1 MKYFIIL
8 FVLLFC
14 SCNNYIDV
22 ADIRV
27 LAEEKTML
35 EIRGLVSGVVQDKG
49 QLGGFYIQD
58 ARYFYKKSVFVNSL
72 EQVSVGDEV
81 LLNAIIIEKNNETQL
96 DNVELLKI
104 LSHNR
109 FINVEQISLPISDE
123 QWEELE
129 GCLVEI
135 NDNLQISDSYQFN
148 KYGQLLLS
156 NGELIQETELFDA
169 QDDSLEII
177 ELTFQQELNSIY
189 IDDLSDLKFPKI
201 DSLYIDPFKVVVGA
215 KCSKIKG
222 FVSQYN
228 KTYKVRLVNDLA
240 VEQSVPP
247 NLIDL
252 DTDLKIMNFN
262 LYNLFNG
269 NGKKEGFPTSRG
281 AKSYDAYQ
289 LQLKKLA
296 SAIYAVDPDILAM
309 MELENDGE
317 DEFSSIQQ
325 FCDYLNKHGDRQYEI
340 AHTHGV
346 IGDYPIKTGI
356 IYDPSVVETKYKAQ
370 YHNHPNFSRPSL
382 SQRFMYNDSLE
393 FVLCANHFKSKGSR
407 NAKGLDLDQKDGQAS
422 YNYKRT
428 LQAKTLLDI
437 IDSLYFD
444 ENIIVLGDFNAYSQE
459 DPIQALQSTNL
470 NRLETVNHSYV
481 YKGKNG
487 SLDHIFVSDNFK
499 DHIDQVQTWNINS
512 IYPSWINYSYNLA
525 DSSYFRSSDH
535 NPMILGVNGYVK

>member
-1 MKYFIIL
+1 MKYLTIL

-22 ADIRV
+22 ADIGV
-27 LAEEKTML
+27 LAEEKSIL

-58 ARYFYKKSVFVNSL
+58 ARYFYKKSVFVNSS

-156 NGELIQETELFDA
+156 KGELIQETELFDA
-169 QDDSLEII
+169 QDDSLEISHFT
-177 ELTFQQELNSIY
+177 LQQELNSIY
-189 IDDLSDLKFPKI
+189 VDDLSDFKFPKI
-201 DSLYIDPFKVVVGA
+201 DSLYTDPFKVVVGA

-228 KTYKVRLVNDLA
+228 KTYRVRLVNELI
-240 VEQSVPP
+240 VEQFVPP
-247 NLIDL
+247 ILIDL

-340 AHTHGV
+340 AHTHGM

-356 IYDPSVVETKYKAQ
+356 IYDPGVVETKYKAQ

-437 IDSLYFD
+437 LDSLYFD

-487 SLDHIFVSDNFK
+487 SLDHVFVSDNFK

-535 NPMILGVNGYVK
+535 NPMIISVNKNGK

>member
-1 MKYFIIL
+1 MKYLTIL

-27 LAEEKTML
+27 LANEKTIL
-35 EIRGLVSGVVQDKG
+35 EIRGLVSGVVQDKD

-58 ARYFYKKSVFVNSL
+58 ARYFYKKSVFVNSS

-96 DNVELLKI
+96 DNVELIKI
-104 LSHNR
+104 LSHNH
-109 FINVEQISLPISDE
+109 FINVDKISLPISDE

-135 NDNLQISDSYQFN
+135 DDNLQISDSYQFN

-156 NGELIQETELFDA
+156 KGELIQETELFDA
-169 QDDSLEII
+169 QDDSLEITH
-177 ELTFQQELNSIY
+177 LTLQQELNSIY
-189 IDDLSDLKFPKI
+189 VDDLSDLKFPQI

-228 KTYKVRLVNDLA
+228 KTYKVRLVNDLI
-240 VEQSVPP
+240 VEQSDPP

-252 DTDLKIMNFN
+252 DSDLKIMNFN

-269 NGKKEGFPTSRG
+269 NGKKEDFPTARG

-296 SAIYAVDPDILAM
+296 SAIYAVDPDILAL
-309 MELENDGE
+309 MEIENDGE
-317 DEFSSIQQ
+317 DEFSSIHQ
-325 FCDYLNKHGDRQYEI
+325 FCDYLNKHGHRQYEI
-340 AHTHGV
+340 AQTNGL
-346 IGDYPIKTGI
+346 ISDYPIKTGI
-356 IYDPSVVETKYKAQ
+356 IYDASVVETKYKAQ

-382 SQRFMYNDSLE
+382 SQRFIYNDSLE

-407 NAKGLDLDQKDGQAS
+407 NAKGLDVDQKDGQAS

-444 ENIIVLGDFNAYSQE
+444 ENIIVLGDFNAYSKE
-459 DPIQALQSTNL
+459 DPIQVLQTTNL
-470 NRLETVNHSYV
+470 HRLETVNHSYV

-487 SLDHIFVSDNFK
+487 SLDHVFVSDNFI
-499 DHIDQVQTWNINS
+499 DHINQVQTWNINS
-512 IYPSWINYSYNLA
+512 IYPSWINYSHNLA

-535 NPMILGVNGYVK
+535 NPMVIGVNGCVK

>member
-1 MKYFIIL
+1 MKYLTIL

-27 LAEEKTML
+27 LANEKTIL
-35 EIRGLVSGVVQDKG
+35 EIRGLVSGVVQDKD

-58 ARYFYKKSVFVNSL
+58 ARYFYKKSVFVNSS

-96 DNVELLKI
+96 DNVELIKI
-104 LSHNR
+104 LSHNH
-109 FINVEQISLPISDE
+109 FINVEKISLPISDE

-135 NDNLQISDSYQFN
+135 DDNLQISDSYQFN

-156 NGELIQETELFDA
+156 KGELIQETELFDA
-169 QDDSLEII
+169 QDDSLEITH
-177 ELTFQQELNSIY
+177 LTLQQELNSIY
-189 IDDLSDLKFPKI
+189 VDDLSDLKFPQI

-228 KTYKVRLVNDLA
+228 KTYKVRLVNDLI
-240 VEQSVPP
+240 VEQSDPP

-252 DTDLKIMNFN
+252 DSDLKIMNFN

-269 NGKKEGFPTSRG
+269 NGKKEDFPTARG

-296 SAIYAVDPDILAM
+296 SAIYAVDPDILAL

-325 FCDYLNKHGDRQYEI
+325 FCDYLNKHGHRQYEI
-340 AHTHGV
+340 AQTNGL

-356 IYDPSVVETKYKAQ
+356 IYDASVVETKYKAQ

-382 SQRFMYNDSLE
+382 SQRFIYNDSLE

-407 NAKGLDLDQKDGQAS
+407 NAKGLDVDQKDGQAS

-444 ENIIVLGDFNAYSQE
+444 ENIIVLGDFNAYSKE

-470 NRLETVNHSYV
+470 HRLETVNHSYV

-487 SLDHIFVSDNFK
+487 SLDHVFVSDNFI
-499 DHIDQVQTWNINS
+499 DHINQVQTWNINS
-512 IYPSWINYSYNLA
+512 IYPSWINYSHNLA

-535 NPMILGVNGYVK
+535 NPMVIGVNGCVK

>member
-1 MKYFIIL
+1 MKYFTIL

-22 ADIRV
+22 ADIGV
-27 LAEEKTML
+27 LANEKTIF

-58 ARYFYKKSVFVNSL
+58 ARYFYKKSVFVNST

-96 DNVELLKI
+96 DNVELIKI
-104 LSHNR
+104 LSHNHI
-109 FINVEQISLPISDE
+109 INVEKISLPISDE
-123 QWEELE
+123 QWEQLE

-135 NDNLQISDSYQFN
+135 EDNLIISDSYQFN

-156 NGELIQETELFDA
+156 KGELIQETELFDA
-169 QDDSLEII
+169 QDDSLEIAH
-177 ELTFQQELNSIY
+177 LTSEQEQNSIY
-189 IDDLSDLKFPKI
+189 VDDLSDLKFPQI
-201 DSLYIDPFKVVVGA
+201 DSLYVDPFKVVVGA

-228 KTYKVRLVNDLA
+228 KTYKIRLVNDLI
-240 VEQSVPP
+240 VEQSDPP

-252 DTDLKIMNFN
+252 DSDLKIMNFN

-269 NGKKEGFPTSRG
+269 NGKKEGFPSTRG
-281 AKSYDAYQ
+281 AKSYDEYQ

-296 SAIYAVDPDILAM
+296 SAIYAVDPDILAF
-309 MELENDGE
+309 MEIENDGE

-325 FCDYLNKHGDRQYEI
+325 FCDYLNKYSQRQYEI
-340 AHTHGV
+340 AETNGLT
-346 IGDYPIKTGI
+346 GDYPIKTGI
-356 IYDPSVVETKYKAQ
+356 IYDASVVKTKHKAQ
-370 YHNHPNFSRPSL
+370 YHNHSNFSRPSL
-382 SQRFMYNDSLE
+382 SQRFIYNDSLE
-393 FVLCANHFKSKGSR
+393 FILCANHFKSKGSR
-407 NAKGLDLDQKDGQAS
+407 HAKGLDVDQKDGQAS

-428 LQAKTLLDI
+428 LQAKTLLNI

-444 ENIIVLGDFNAYSQE
+444 ENIIVLGDFNAYSKE
-459 DPIQALQSTNL
+459 DPIQVLQSTNL
-470 NRLETVNHSYV
+470 HRLETVNHSYV

-487 SLDHIFVSDNFK
+487 SLDHVFVSDNFIN
-499 DHIDQVQTWNINS
+499 HINLVQTWNINS

-525 DSSYFRSSDH
+525 DSSYIRSSDH
-535 NPMILGVNGYVK
+535 NPMVIGVNGYVK

>member
-1 MKYFIIL
+1 MKYLIIL

-228 KTYKVRLVNDLA
+228 KTYKVRLVNDLT

>member
-1 MKYFIIL
+1 MKYLTIL

-22 ADIRV
+22 ADIGV
-27 LAEEKTML
+27 LAEEKSIL

-58 ARYFYKKSVFVNSL
+58 ARYLYKKSVFVNSS

-96 DNVELLKI
+96 DNVELIKI

-135 NDNLQISDSYQFN
+135 NNNLQISDSYQFN

-156 NGELIQETELFDA
+156 KGELIQETELFDA

-228 KTYKVRLVNDLA
+228 KTYKVRLVNDLT

-382 SQRFMYNDSLE
+382 SQRFIYNDSLE
-393 FVLCANHFKSKGSR
+393 FVICANHFKSKGSR

-470 NRLETVNHSYV
+470 HRLETVKHSYV

-487 SLDHIFVSDNFK
+487 SLDHVFVSDNFI

-512 IYPSWINYSYNLA
+512 IYPSWINYSYNIS

-535 NPMILGVNGYVK
+535 NPMVIGVNGYVK

>member
-1 MKYFIIL
+1 MKYLTIL

-27 LAEEKTML
+27 LAEENTML
-35 EIRGLVSGVVQDKG
+35 EIRGLVSGVVQDKD

-58 ARYFYKKSVFVNSL
+58 ARYFYKKSVFVNSS

-81 LLNAIIIEKNNETQL
+81 LLNAIIIKKNNETQL
-96 DNVELLKI
+96 DNVELIKI

-109 FINVEQISLPISDE
+109 FINVEKISLPISDE
-123 QWEELE
+123 QWGELE

-156 NGELIQETELFDA
+156 KGELIQETELFDA
-169 QDDSLEII
+169 QDDSLEIAH
-177 ELTFQQELNSIY
+177 LTLQQELNSIY
-189 IDDLSDLKFPKI
+189 VDDLSDFKFPQI

-222 FVSQYN
+222 FVSQFN
-228 KTYKVRLVNDLA
+228 KTYKVRLVNDLI
-240 VEQSVPP
+240 VEQFVPP
-247 NLIDL
+247 SIIDL

-262 LYNLFNG
+262 LCNLFNG
-269 NGKKEGFPTSRG
+269 NGKKEGFPTTRG

-289 LQLKKLA
+289 LQMKKLA

-356 IYDPSVVETKYKAQ
+356 IYDSSVVETKYKAQ
-370 YHNHPNFSRPSL
+370 YHNHPIFSRPPL
-382 SQRFMYNDSLE
+382 SQRFIYNDSLE

-422 YNYKRT
+422 YNFKRT

-459 DPIQALQSTNL
+459 DPIQVLQSTNL
-470 NRLETVNHSYV
+470 NRLETVNHSYI

-512 IYPSWINYSYNLA
+512 IYPNWINYSHNLA

-535 NPMILGVNGYVK
+535 NPMVLGVNGYVK

>member
-1 MKYFIIL
+1 MKYLTIL
-8 FVLLFC
+8 FILLFC

-27 LAEEKTML
+27 LAKEKTML
-35 EIRGLVSGVVQDKG
+35 EIRGLVSGVVQGND

-58 ARYFYKKSVFVNSL
+58 ARYFYQKSVFVNSS

-96 DNVELLKI
+96 DNVELIKI

-109 FINVEQISLPISDE
+109 FINVEKISLPISYE

-135 NDNLQISDSYQFN
+135 KDNLQISDSYQFN

-156 NGELIQETELFDA
+156 KGELIQETELFDA
-169 QDDSLEII
+169 QRDSLEIAH
-177 ELTFQQELNSIY
+177 LTLQQELNSIY
-189 IDDLSDLKFPKI
+189 VDDLSDLKFPQI
-201 DSLYIDPFKVVVGA
+201 DSLYIDPFKVVMGA

-228 KTYKVRLVNDLA
+228 KTYKVRLVNDLI
-240 VEQSVPP
+240 VEQSDPP
-247 NLIDL
+247 NLIGL

-269 NGKKEGFPTSRG
+269 NGKEEEFPTARG

-296 SAIYAVDPDILAM
+296 SAIYTVDPDILAM

-317 DEFSSIQQ
+317 DELSSIQQ

-382 SQRFMYNDSLE
+382 SQRFIYNDSLE
-393 FVLCANHFKSKGSR
+393 FVICANHFKSKGSR

-422 YNYKRT
+422 YNFKRT

-487 SLDHIFVSDNFK
+487 SLDHVFVSDDFK

-512 IYPSWINYSYNLA
+512 IYPSWINYSHNLA

-535 NPMILGVNGYVK
+535 NPMVIGVNGCVK

>member
-1 MKYFIIL
+1 MKYLTIL

-22 ADIRV
+22 ADIGV
-27 LAEEKTML
+27 LANEKTIL
-35 EIRGLVSGVVQDKG
+35 EIRGLVSGVVQDKD

-58 ARYFYKKSVFVNSL
+58 ARYFHKKSVFVNSL

-96 DNVELLKI
+96 DNVELIKI
-104 LSHNR
+104 LSHNH
-109 FINVEQISLPISDE
+109 FINVEKISLPISDE

-135 NDNLQISDSYQFN
+135 DDNLQISDSYQFN

-156 NGELIQETELFDA
+156 KGELIQETELFDA
-169 QDDSLEII
+169 QDDSLEIAH
-177 ELTFQQELNSIY
+177 LTLQQELNSIY
-189 IDDLSDLKFPKI
+189 VDDLSDLKFPQI

-228 KTYKVRLVNDLA
+228 KIYKVRLVNDLI
-240 VEQSVPP
+240 VEQSDPP

-252 DTDLKIMNFN
+252 DSDLKIMNFN

-269 NGKKEGFPTSRG
+269 NGKKEGFPTARG

-296 SAIYAVDPDILAM
+296 SAIYAVDPDILAL
-309 MELENDGE
+309 MEIENDGE

-340 AHTHGV
+340 AQTNGL
-346 IGDYPIKTGI
+346 ISDYPIKTGI
-356 IYDPSVVETKYKAQ
+356 IYDASVVETKYKAQ

-382 SQRFMYNDSLE
+382 SQRFIYKDSLE
-393 FVLCANHFKSKGSR
+393 FVLCANHFKSKGSSQR
-407 NAKGLDLDQKDGQAS
+407 FNAKG
-422 YNYKRT
+422 
-428 LQAKTLLDI
+428 
-437 IDSLYFD
+437 F
-444 ENIIVLGDFNAYSQE
+444 
-459 DPIQALQSTNL
+459 
-470 NRLETVNHSYV
+470 
-481 YKGKNG
+481 
-487 SLDHIFVSDNFK
+487 
-499 DHIDQVQTWNINS
+499 
-512 IYPSWINYSYNLA
+512 
-525 DSSYFRSSDH
+525 
-535 NPMILGVNGYVK
+535 

>member
-1 MKYFIIL
+1 MKYLTIL

-22 ADIRV
+22 ADIGV
-27 LAEEKTML
+27 LANEKTII

-58 ARYFYKKSVFVNSL
+58 ARYFHKKSVFVNSL

-96 DNVELLKI
+96 DNVELIKI
-104 LSHNR
+104 LSHNH
-109 FINVEQISLPISDE
+109 FINAEKISLPISDE

-135 NDNLQISDSYQFN
+135 DDNLQISDSYQFN

-156 NGELIQETELFDA
+156 KGELIQETELFDA
-169 QDDSLEII
+169 QDDSLEIAH
-177 ELTFQQELNSIY
+177 LTLQQELNSIY
-189 IDDLSDLKFPKI
+189 VDDLSDLKFPQI

-215 KCSKIKG
+215 KCYKIKG

-228 KTYKVRLVNDLA
+228 KIYKVRLVNDLI
-240 VEQSVPP
+240 VEQSDPP

-252 DTDLKIMNFN
+252 DSDLKIMNFN

-281 AKSYDAYQ
+281 AKSYDLYQ

-296 SAIYAVDPDILAM
+296 SAIYAVDPDILAL
-309 MELENDGE
+309 MEIENDGE

-325 FCDYLNKHGDRQYEI
+325 LCDYLNEQGDRKYEI
-340 AHTHGV
+340 AYTQGIV
-346 IGDYPIKTGI
+346 GDYPIKTGI
-356 IYDPSVVETKYKAQ
+356 IYDASVVETKYKAQ
-370 YHNHPNFSRPSL
+370 YHNHPDFSRPSL
-382 SQRFMYNDSLE
+382 FQRFIYNDSLE
-393 FVLCANHFKSKGSR
+393 FVLCTNHFKSKGSR

-428 LQAKTLLDI
+428 LQAKALLDI

-444 ENIIVLGDFNAYSQE
+444 ENIIVLGDFNAYSKE

-470 NRLETVNHSYV
+470 HRLETVKHSYL

-487 SLDHIFVSDNFK
+487 SLDHVFVSDNFK
-499 DHIDQVQTWNINS
+499 DHIDQVYTWNINS
-512 IYPSWINYSYNLA
+512 IYPNWINYSHTLA
-525 DSSYFRSSDH
+525 DSSYLRSSDH
-535 NPMILGVNGYVK
+535 NPMVIGVNRYEK

>member
-1 MKYFIIL
+1 MKYLIIL
-8 FVLLFC
+8 FVILFC
-14 SCNNYIDV
+14 SCNNYTDV
-22 ADIRV
+22 ADIRL
-27 LAEEKTML
+27 LAKEKTIL
-35 EIRGLVSGVVQDKG
+35 EIRGLVSGVVQG
-49 QLGGFYIQD
+49 NNQLGGFYIQD
-58 ARYFYKKSVFVNSL
+58 ARYFHKKSVFVNSL
-72 EQVSVGDEV
+72 ERVSVGDEV
-81 LLNAIIIEKNNETQL
+81 LLNASIIEKNNETQL
-96 DNVELLKI
+96 DNVELIKI

-109 FINVEQISLPISDE
+109 FINVEKISLPISDE

-135 NDNLQISDSYQFN
+135 DDKLQISDSYQFN

-156 NGELIQETELFDA
+156 KSELIQETELFDA
-169 QDDSLEII
+169 QDDSLEITS
-177 ELTFQQELNSIY
+177 LRLQQDHNSIY
-189 IDDLSDLKFPKI
+189 IDDMSDLKFPQI

-215 KCSKIKG
+215 KCSNIKG
-222 FVSQYN
+222 FVSQFN
-228 KTYKVRLVNDLA
+228 NTYKLRLVNDLV
-240 VEQSVPP
+240 VEQSIPT

-252 DTDLKIMNFN
+252 DSDLKIMNFN

-269 NGKKEGFPTSRG
+269 NGKKEGFPTARG
-281 AKSYDAYQ
+281 AKSYGAYQ
-289 LQLKKLA
+289 LQLKKLS

-325 FCDYLNKHGDRQYEI
+325 FCDYLNKYGQRQYEI

-382 SQRFMYNDSLE
+382 AQRFIYKDSLE

-422 YNYKRT
+422 YNFKRT

-470 NRLETVNHSYV
+470 NRLETVNHSYI

-487 SLDHIFVSDNFK
+487 SLDHVFVSDNFK
-499 DHIDQVQTWNINS
+499 DHIDQVYTWNINS

-535 NPMILGVNGYVK
+535 NPMVLGVNGYVK

>member
-1 MKYFIIL
+1 MKYLTTL

-58 ARYFYKKSVFVNSL
+58 ARYFYKKSVFVNSS

-129 GCLVEI
+129 GCLVGI

-156 NGELIQETELFDA
+156 KGELIQETELFDA
-169 QDDSLEII
+169 QDDSLEIAH
-177 ELTFQQELNSIY
+177 LTLQQELNSIY
-189 IDDLSDLKFPKI
+189 VDDLSDFKFPKI

-228 KTYKVRLVNDLA
+228 KTYKVRLVNDLI
-240 VEQSVPP
+240 VEQSDPP

-252 DTDLKIMNFN
+252 DSDLKIMNFN

-269 NGKKEGFPTSRG
+269 NGKKEGFPTARG
-281 AKSYDAYQ
+281 AKSYDTYQ

-340 AHTHGV
+340 AHTRGV

-382 SQRFMYNDSLE
+382 SQRFIYNDSLE
-393 FVLCANHFKSKGSR
+393 FVICANHFKSKGSR

-422 YNYKRT
+422 YNFKRT

-444 ENIIVLGDFNAYSQE
+444 ENIIVLGDFNAYSKE

-470 NRLETVNHSYV
+470 HRLETVNHSYV

-487 SLDHIFVSDNFK
+487 SLDHVFVSDNFI
-499 DHIDQVQTWNINS
+499 DHINQVQTWNINS
-512 IYPSWINYSYNLA
+512 IYPSWINYSHNLA

-535 NPMILGVNGYVK
+535 NPMVIGVNGCVN

>member
-1 MKYFIIL
+1 MKYLTIL

-14 SCNNYIDV
+14 SCNNYMDV
-22 ADIRV
+22 ADIGV

-35 EIRGLVSGVVQDKG
+35 EIRGLVSGVVQGND

-58 ARYFYKKSVFVNSL
+58 ARYFYKKSVFVNSS

-96 DNVELLKI
+96 DNVELIKI

-129 GCLVEI
+129 GCFVEI
-135 NDNLQISDSYQFN
+135 VDKLQISDSYQFN

-156 NGELIQETELFDA
+156 KGELIQETELFDA
-169 QDDSLEII
+169 QDDSLEIAH
-177 ELTFQQELNSIY
+177 LTLQQELNSIY
-189 IDDLSDLKFPKI
+189 VDDLSDLKFPKI
-201 DSLYIDPFKVVVGA
+201 DCLYIEPFKVVVGA

-222 FVSQYN
+222 FVSQFN
-228 KTYKVRLVNDLA
+228 KTYKVRLVNDLI
-240 VEQSVPP
+240 VEQSYPP

-252 DTDLKIMNFN
+252 DTDFKIMNFN

-269 NGKKEGFPTSRG
+269 NGKKEGFPTARG

-296 SAIYAVDPDILAM
+296 SAIYAVDPDILAL
-309 MELENDGE
+309 MEIENDGE

-325 FCDYLNKHGDRQYEI
+325 FCDYLNKHGDREYEI

-382 SQRFMYNDSLE
+382 SQRFIYNDSLE
-393 FVLCANHFKSKGSR
+393 FVICANHFKSKGSR

-459 DPIQALQSTNL
+459 DPIQSLQSTNL
-470 NRLETVNHSYV
+470 NRLVTVNHSYV
-481 YKGKNG
+481 YKGKKG
-487 SLDHIFVSDNFK
+487 SLDHVFVSDNFK

-512 IYPSWINYSYNLA
+512 IYPSWINYSHNLA
-525 DSSYFRSSDH
+525 DSSYLRSSDH
-535 NPMILGVNGYVK
+535 NPMVIGVNRYEK

>member
-1 MKYFIIL
+1 MKYLTIL

-27 LAEEKTML
+27 LANEKTIL
-35 EIRGLVSGVVQDKG
+35 EIRGLVSGVVQDKD

-58 ARYFYKKSVFVNSL
+58 ARYFYKKSVFVNSS

-96 DNVELLKI
+96 DNVELIKI
-104 LSHNR
+104 LSHNH
-109 FINVEQISLPISDE
+109 FINVDKISLPISDE

-135 NDNLQISDSYQFN
+135 DDNLQISDSYQFN

-156 NGELIQETELFDA
+156 KGELIQETELFDA
-169 QDDSLEII
+169 QDDSLEITH
-177 ELTFQQELNSIY
+177 LTLQQELNSIY
-189 IDDLSDLKFPKI
+189 VDDLSDLKFPQI

-228 KTYKVRLVNDLA
+228 KTYKVRLVNDLI
-240 VEQSVPP
+240 VEQSDPP

-252 DTDLKIMNFN
+252 DSDLKIMNFN
-262 LYNLFNG
+262 LHNLFNG
-269 NGKKEGFPTSRG
+269 NGKKGDFPTARG

-296 SAIYAVDPDILAM
+296 SAIYAVDPDILAL
-309 MELENDGE
+309 MEIENDGE

-325 FCDYLNKHGDRQYEI
+325 FCDYLNKHGHRQYEI
-340 AHTHGV
+340 AQTNGL
-346 IGDYPIKTGI
+346 ISDYPIKTGI
-356 IYDPSVVETKYKAQ
+356 IYDASVVETKYKAQ

-382 SQRFMYNDSLE
+382 SQRFIYNDSLE

-407 NAKGLDLDQKDGQAS
+407 NAKGLDVDQKDGQAS

-444 ENIIVLGDFNAYSQE
+444 ENIIVLGDFNAYSKE

-470 NRLETVNHSYV
+470 HRLETVNHSYV

-487 SLDHIFVSDNFK
+487 SLDHVFVSDNFI
-499 DHIDQVQTWNINS
+499 DHINQVQTWNINS
-512 IYPSWINYSYNLA
+512 IYPSWINYSHNLA

-535 NPMILGVNGYVK
+535 NPMVIGVNGCVK

>member
-1 MKYFIIL
+1 MKYLTIL

-27 LAEEKTML
+27 LAEEKSIL
-35 EIRGLVSGVVQDKG
+35 EIRGLVSGVVQGND

-58 ARYFYKKSVFVNSL
+58 ARYLYKKSVFVNSS

-81 LLNAIIIEKNNETQL
+81 LLNGIIIEKNNETQL
-96 DNVELLKI
+96 DNVELIKI

-109 FINVEQISLPISDE
+109 FINVEKISLPISDE

-156 NGELIQETELFDA
+156 KGELIQETELFDA
-169 QDDSLEII
+169 QDDSLEIAHFT
-177 ELTFQQELNSIY
+177 LQQELNSIY
-189 IDDLSDLKFPKI
+189 IDDLSDLKFPPI
-201 DSLYIDPFKVVVGA
+201 DSLYIDPFKVLVGA
-215 KCSKIKG
+215 ECSKIKG

-228 KTYKVRLVNDLA
+228 KTYKVRLVNDLI
-240 VEQSVPP
+240 VEQSTPP

-269 NGKKEGFPTSRG
+269 NGKKEGFPTARG

-340 AHTHGV
+340 AHTHGL

-382 SQRFMYNDSLE
+382 SQRFIYNDSLE
-393 FVLCANHFKSKGSR
+393 FVICANHFKSKGSR

-535 NPMILGVNGYVK
+535 NPMVLGVNGYVK

>member
-1 MKYFIIL
+1 MKYLIIL

-72 EQVSVGDEV
+72 AKVSVGDEV

-228 KTYKVRLVNDLA
+228 KTYKVRLVNDLT

-281 AKSYDAYQ
+281 AKSYDTYQ

-459 DPIQALQSTNL
+459 DPIKALQSTNL

-535 NPMILGVNGYVK
+535 NPMILGFNGYMK

>member
-1 MKYFIIL
+1 MKYLTIL

-22 ADIRV
+22 ADIPV
-27 LAEEKTML
+27 LANEKTIL

-58 ARYFYKKSVFVNSL
+58 ARYFYKKSVFVNSS

-81 LLNAIIIEKNNETQL
+81 LLNAIIIEKNNESQL
-96 DNVELLKI
+96 DNVELIKI

-109 FINVEQISLPISDE
+109 FIKVEKISLPISDE

-135 NDNLQISDSYQFN
+135 DDNLQISDSYQFN

-156 NGELIQETELFDA
+156 KGDLIQETELFDA
-169 QDDSLEII
+169 QDDSLEIAH
-177 ELTFQQELNSIY
+177 LTLQQELNSIY
-189 IDDLSDLKFPKI
+189 VDDLSDLKFPQI

-228 KTYKVRLVNDLA
+228 KTYKVRLVNDLI
-240 VEQSVPP
+240 VEQSDPP
-247 NLIDL
+247 SLIDL
-252 DTDLKIMNFN
+252 DSDLKIMNFN

-269 NGKKEGFPTSRG
+269 NGKKEDFPTARG

-296 SAIYAVDPDILAM
+296 SAIYAVDPDILAL
-309 MELENDGE
+309 MEIENDGE

-325 FCDYLNKHGDRQYEI
+325 FCDYLNKHGYRQYEI
-340 AHTHGV
+340 AQTNGL
-346 IGDYPIKTGI
+346 ISDYPIKTGI
-356 IYDPSVVETKYKAQ
+356 IYDSGVVETKYKAQ

-382 SQRFMYNDSLE
+382 SQRFIYNDSLE

-407 NAKGLDLDQKDGQAS
+407 NAKGLDVDQKDGQAS

-444 ENIIVLGDFNAYSQE
+444 ENIIVLGDFNAYSKE

-470 NRLETVNHSYV
+470 HRLETVNHSYV

-487 SLDHIFVSDNFK
+487 SLDHVFVSDNFI
-499 DHIDQVQTWNINS
+499 DHINQVQTWNINS
-512 IYPSWINYSYNLA
+512 LYPSWINYSHNIA

-535 NPMILGVNGYVK
+535 NPMVIGVNGCVK

>member
-459 DPIQALQSTNL
+459 DPIKALQSTNL

>member
-1 MKYFIIL
+1 MKYLIIL

-104 LSHNR
+104 LSYNR

-228 KTYKVRLVNDLA
+228 KTYKVRLVNDLT

-393 FVLCANHFKSKGSR
+393 FVLFANHFKSKGSR

>member
-1 MKYFIIL
+1 MKYLTTL

-58 ARYFYKKSVFVNSL
+58 ARYFYKKSVFVNSS

-129 GCLVEI
+129 GCLVGI

-156 NGELIQETELFDA
+156 KGELIQETELFDA
-169 QDDSLEII
+169 QDDSLEIAHLI
-177 ELTFQQELNSIY
+177 LQQELNSIY
-189 IDDLSDLKFPKI
+189 VDDLSDFKFPKI

-228 KTYKVRLVNDLA
+228 KTYKVRLVNELI

-269 NGKKEGFPTSRG
+269 NGKKGGFPTARG
-281 AKSYDAYQ
+281 AKSYDTYQ

-382 SQRFMYNDSLE
+382 SQRFIYNDSLE
-393 FVLCANHFKSKGSR
+393 FVICANHFKSKGSR

-422 YNYKRT
+422 YNFKRT

-487 SLDHIFVSDNFK
+487 SLDHVFVSDDFK

-512 IYPSWINYSYNLA
+512 IYPSWINYSHNLA

-535 NPMILGVNGYVK
+535 NPMVIGVNGCVK

>member
-1 MKYFIIL
+1 MKYLTIL

-27 LAEEKTML
+27 LANEKTIL
-35 EIRGLVSGVVQDKG
+35 EIRGLVSGVVQDKD

-58 ARYFYKKSVFVNSL
+58 ARYFHKKSVFVNSS

-96 DNVELLKI
+96 DNVELIKI
-104 LSHNR
+104 LSHNH
-109 FINVEQISLPISDE
+109 FINVDKISLPISDE

-135 NDNLQISDSYQFN
+135 DDNLQISDSYQFN

-156 NGELIQETELFDA
+156 KGELIQETELFDA
-169 QDDSLEII
+169 QDDSLEIA
-177 ELTFQQELNSIY
+177 ELTLQQELNSIY
-189 IDDLSDLKFPKI
+189 VDDLSDLKFPQI

-228 KTYKVRLVNDLA
+228 KTYKVRLVNDLI
-240 VEQSVPP
+240 VEQSDPP

-252 DTDLKIMNFN
+252 DSDLKIMNFN

-269 NGKKEGFPTSRG
+269 NGKKEDFPTARG

-296 SAIYAVDPDILAM
+296 SAIYAVDPDILAL
-309 MELENDGE
+309 MEIENDGE

-325 FCDYLNKHGDRQYEI
+325 FCDYLNKHGHRQYEI
-340 AHTHGV
+340 AQTNGL
-346 IGDYPIKTGI
+346 ISDYPIKTGI
-356 IYDPSVVETKYKAQ
+356 IYDASVVETKYKAQ

-382 SQRFMYNDSLE
+382 SQRFIYNDSLE

-444 ENIIVLGDFNAYSQE
+444 ENIIVLGDFNAYSKE

-470 NRLETVNHSYV
+470 HRFETVNHSYV

-487 SLDHIFVSDNFK
+487 SLDHVFVSDNFI
-499 DHIDQVQTWNINS
+499 DHINQVQTWNINS
-512 IYPSWINYSYNLA
+512 IYPSWINYSHNLA

-535 NPMILGVNGYVK
+535 NPMVIGVNGCVK

>member
-1 MKYFIIL
+1 MKYLTIL

-27 LAEEKTML
+27 LAEEKTMF
-35 EIRGLVSGVVQDKG
+35 EIRGLVSGVFQNKD

-96 DNVELLKI
+96 DNVELIKI

-109 FINVEQISLPISDE
+109 FINVEKISLPISDE
-123 QWEELE
+123 QLEELE

-135 NDNLQISDSYQFN
+135 KDNLQISDSYQFN

-156 NGELIQETELFDA
+156 KGELIQETELFDA
-169 QDDSLEII
+169 QDDSLEIAH
-177 ELTFQQELNSIY
+177 LTLQQELNSIY
-189 IDDLSDLKFPKI
+189 VDDLSDLKFPQI

-215 KCSKIKG
+215 KCSNIKG
-222 FVSQYN
+222 FVSQFN
-228 KTYKVRLVNDLA
+228 NTYKLRLVNDLV
-240 VEQSVPP
+240 VEQSIPT

-252 DTDLKIMNFN
+252 DSDLKIMNFN

-269 NGKKEGFPTSRG
+269 NGKKEGFPTARG
-281 AKSYDAYQ
+281 AKSYGAYQ

-325 FCDYLNKHGDRQYEI
+325 FCDYLNKYGDSQYEI
-340 AHTHGV
+340 AHTHGL

-356 IYDPSVVETKYKAQ
+356 IYDSSVVETKYKAK
-370 YHNHPNFSRPSL
+370 YHNHPHFSRPSL
-382 SQRFMYNDSLE
+382 SQRFIYNDSLE

-428 LQAKTLLDI
+428 LQAKALLDI

-459 DPIQALQSTNL
+459 DPIQVLQSTNL
-470 NRLETVNHSYV
+470 HRLETVNHSYV
-481 YKGKNG
+481 YRGKNG
-487 SLDHIFVSDNFK
+487 SLDHVFVSENFL

-512 IYPSWINYSYNLA
+512 IYPSWIDYSHTFA

-535 NPMILGVNGYVK
+535 NPMVIGVNRYEK

>member
-1 MKYFIIL
+1 MKYLTTLFI
-8 FVLLFC
+8 LLYC

-58 ARYFYKKSVFVNSL
+58 ARYFYKKSVFVNSS

-81 LLNAIIIEKNNETQL
+81 LLNAIIIENNNETQL

-104 LSHNR
+104 FSHNR

-156 NGELIQETELFDA
+156 KGELIQETELFDA
-169 QDDSLEII
+169 QDDSLEIAH
-177 ELTFQQELNSIY
+177 LTLQQEMNSIY
-189 IDDLSDLKFPKI
+189 VDDLSDFKFPKI
-201 DSLYIDPFKVVVGA
+201 DSLYLDPFKVVVGA
-215 KCSKIKG
+215 ECSKIKG

-228 KTYKVRLVNDLA
+228 KTYKVRLVNDLT

-247 NLIDL
+247 NLIDV

-269 NGKKEGFPTSRG
+269 NGKKEGFPTARG
-281 AKSYDAYQ
+281 AKSYNAYQ

-393 FVLCANHFKSKGSR
+393 FILCANHFKSKGSR

-487 SLDHIFVSDNFK
+487 SLDHVFVSDNFK
-499 DHIDQVQTWNINS
+499 DHIDQVKTWNINS
-512 IYPSWINYSYNLA
+512 IYPSWINYTYNIS

>member
-1 MKYFIIL
+1 MKYLTIL
-8 FVLLFC
+8 FILLFC

-27 LAEEKTML
+27 LAKEKTML
-35 EIRGLVSGVVQDKG
+35 EIRGLVSGVVQGND

-58 ARYFYKKSVFVNSL
+58 ARYFYQKSVFVNSS

-96 DNVELLKI
+96 DNVELIKI

-109 FINVEQISLPISDE
+109 FINVEKISLPISYE

-135 NDNLQISDSYQFN
+135 KDNLQISDSYQFN

-156 NGELIQETELFDA
+156 KGELIQETELFDA
-169 QDDSLEII
+169 QRDSLEIAH
-177 ELTFQQELNSIY
+177 LTLQQELNSIY
-189 IDDLSDLKFPKI
+189 VDDLSDLKFPQI
-201 DSLYIDPFKVVVGA
+201 DSLYIDPFKVVMGA

-228 KTYKVRLVNDLA
+228 KTYKVRLVNDLI
-240 VEQSVPP
+240 VEQSDPP

-269 NGKKEGFPTSRG
+269 NGKKEGFPTARG

-296 SAIYAVDPDILAM
+296 SAIYTVDPDILAM

-317 DEFSSIQQ
+317 DELSSIQQ

-340 AHTHGV
+340 AQTNGL
-346 IGDYPIKTGI
+346 ISDYPIKTGI

-382 SQRFMYNDSLE
+382 SQRFIYNDSLE

-407 NAKGLDLDQKDGQAS
+407 NAKGLDIDQKDGQAS

-470 NRLETVNHSYV
+470 HRLETVNHSYV

-487 SLDHIFVSDNFK
+487 SLDHVFVSDNFI
-499 DHIDQVQTWNINS
+499 DHINQVQTWNINS
-512 IYPSWINYSYNLA
+512 IYPSWINYSHNLA

-535 NPMILGVNGYVK
+535 NPMVIGVNGCVR

>member
-1 MKYFIIL
+1 MKYLTIL
-8 FVLLFC
+8 FILLFC

-27 LAEEKTML
+27 LAKEKTML
-35 EIRGLVSGVVQDKG
+35 EIRGLVSGVVQGND

-58 ARYFYKKSVFVNSL
+58 ARYFYQKSVFVNSS

-96 DNVELLKI
+96 DNVELIKI

-109 FINVEQISLPISDE
+109 FINVEKISLPISYE

-135 NDNLQISDSYQFN
+135 KDNLQISDSYQFN

-156 NGELIQETELFDA
+156 KGELIQETELFDA
-169 QDDSLEII
+169 QRDSLEIAH
-177 ELTFQQELNSIY
+177 LTLQQELNSIY
-189 IDDLSDLKFPKI
+189 VDDLSDLKFPQI
-201 DSLYIDPFKVVVGA
+201 DSLYIDPFKVVMGA

-228 KTYKVRLVNDLA
+228 KTYKVRLVNDLI
-240 VEQSVPP
+240 VEQSDPP
-247 NLIDL
+247 NLIGL

-269 NGKKEGFPTSRG
+269 NGKEEEFPTARG

-289 LQLKKLA
+289 LQMKKLA

-309 MELENDGE
+309 MEIENDGE
-317 DEFSSIQQ
+317 DKLSSIQQ

-340 AHTHGV
+340 AQTNGL
-346 IGDYPIKTGI
+346 ISDYPIKTGI
-356 IYDPSVVETKYKAQ
+356 IYDASVVETKYKAQ

-382 SQRFMYNDSLE
+382 SQRFIYNDSLE

-407 NAKGLDLDQKDGQAS
+407 NAKGLDIDQKDGQAS

-470 NRLETVNHSYV
+470 HRLETVNHSYV

-487 SLDHIFVSDNFK
+487 SLDHVFVSDNFI
-499 DHIDQVQTWNINS
+499 DHINQVQTWNINS
-512 IYPSWINYSYNLA
+512 IYPSWINYSHNLA

-535 NPMILGVNGYVK
+535 NPMVIGVNGCVR

>member
-1 MKYFIIL
+1 MKYLKIL
-8 FVLLFC
+8 FVFLLC
-14 SCNNYIDV
+14 SCNNYINV
-22 ADIRV
+22 ADIPD
-27 LAEEKTML
+27 LAKEKPML
-35 EIRGLVSGVVQDKG
+35 EIRGLVSGVVQG
-49 QLGGFYIQD
+49 NNQLGGFYIQD
-58 ARYFYKKSVFVNSL
+58 ARYFHKKSVFVNSL

-81 LLNAIIIEKNNETQL
+81 LLNAVIIEKNNETQL
-96 DNVELLKI
+96 DNVELIEI

-109 FINVEQISLPISDE
+109 FINIEKISLPISHE
-123 QWEELE
+123 KWEELE

-135 NDNLQISDSYQFN
+135 NDKLQISDSYQFN

-156 NGELIQETELFDA
+156 KGELIQETELFDA
-169 QDDSLEII
+169 QDDSLKITKLSLE
-177 ELTFQQELNSIY
+177 QEYNSVY
-189 IDDLSDLKFPKI
+189 VDDLSDLKFPQI

-228 KTYKVRLVNDLA
+228 KTYKVRLVNNLI
-240 VEQSVPP
+240 VEQSDPP

-252 DTDLKIMNFN
+252 DSDLKIMNFN

-269 NGKKEGFPTSRG
+269 NGKKEGFPTARG
-281 AKSYDAYQ
+281 AKSYDEYQ

-296 SAIYAVDPDILAM
+296 SAIYTIDPDILAL

-317 DEFSSIQQ
+317 EQFSSIQQ
-325 FCDYLNKHGDRQYEI
+325 FCDYLNEHGDRKYEI
-340 AHTHGV
+340 AHTQGIV
-346 IGDYPIKTGI
+346 GDYPIKTGI
-356 IYDPSVVETKYKAQ
+356 IYDASVVETKYKAK

-382 SQRFMYNDSLE
+382 SQRFIYNDSLE

-407 NAKGLDLDQKDGQAS
+407 NAKGLDIDQKDGQAS

-459 DPIQALQSTNL
+459 DPIQALQSTYL
-470 NRLETVNHSYV
+470 KRLETTNHSYI

-487 SLDHIFVSDNFK
+487 SLDHVFVSDNFK
-499 DHIDQVQTWNINS
+499 DHIDQIYTWNINS
-512 IYPSWINYSYNLA
+512 IYPNWINYSHTLA

-535 NPMILGVNGYVK
+535 NPMVIGVNRYEK

>member
-1 MKYFIIL
+1 MKYITIL
-8 FVLLFC
+8 FILLFC

-35 EIRGLVSGVVQDKG
+35 EIRGLVSGVVQDKD

-58 ARYFYKKSVFVNSL
+58 ARYFYQKSVFVNSS

-96 DNVELLKI
+96 DNVELIEI

-156 NGELIQETELFDA
+156 KGELIQETELFDA
-169 QDDSLEII
+169 QRDSLEIAQ
-177 ELTFQQELNSIY
+177 LTLQQELNSIY
-189 IDDLSDLKFPKI
+189 VDDLSDLKFPQI

-228 KTYKVRLVNDLA
+228 KTYKVRLVNDLI
-240 VEQSVPP
+240 VEQSDPP
-247 NLIDL
+247 NLIGL

-269 NGKKEGFPTSRG
+269 NGKEEEFPTARG
-281 AKSYDAYQ
+281 AKSYDSYQ
-289 LQLKKLA
+289 LQMKKLA

-309 MELENDGE
+309 MEIENDGE
-317 DEFSSIQQ
+317 DKLSSIQQ
-325 FCDYLNKHGDRQYEI
+325 FCDYLNKHGHRQYEI
-340 AHTHGV
+340 AQTNGL
-346 IGDYPIKTGI
+346 ISDYPIKTGI
-356 IYDPSVVETKYKAQ
+356 IYDASVVETKYKAQ

-382 SQRFMYNDSLE
+382 SQRFIYNDSLA

-470 NRLETVNHSYV
+470 HRLETVNHSYV

-487 SLDHIFVSDNFK
+487 SLDHVFVSDNFI
-499 DHIDQVQTWNINS
+499 DHINQVQTWNINS
-512 IYPSWINYSYNLA
+512 IYPSWINYSHNLA

-535 NPMILGVNGYVK
+535 NPMVIGVNGCVK

>member
-1 MKYFIIL
+1 MKYLTIL

-22 ADIRV
+22 ADIPV
-27 LAEEKTML
+27 LANEKTIL

-58 ARYFYKKSVFVNSL
+58 ARYFYKKSVFVNSS

-81 LLNAIIIEKNNETQL
+81 LLNGIIIEKNNETQL
-96 DNVELLKI
+96 DNVELIKI
-104 LSHNR
+104 LSHNS
-109 FINVEQISLPISDE
+109 FIKVEKISLPISDE

-135 NDNLQISDSYQFN
+135 DDNLQISDSYQFN

-156 NGELIQETELFDA
+156 KGELIQETELFDA
-169 QDDSLEII
+169 QDDSLEIAH
-177 ELTFQQELNSIY
+177 LTLQQELNSIY
-189 IDDLSDLKFPKI
+189 VDDLSDLKFPQI
-201 DSLYIDPFKVVVGA
+201 DSLYIDPLKVVVGA

-228 KTYKVRLVNDLA
+228 KTYKVRLVNDLI
-240 VEQSVPP
+240 VEQSDPH

-252 DTDLKIMNFN
+252 DSDLKIMNFN

-269 NGKKEGFPTSRG
+269 NGKKEDFPTARG

-296 SAIYAVDPDILAM
+296 SAIYAVDPDILAL
-309 MELENDGE
+309 MEIENDGE

-325 FCDYLNKHGDRQYEI
+325 FCDYLNKHGYRQYEI
-340 AHTHGV
+340 AQTNGL
-346 IGDYPIKTGI
+346 ISDYPIKTGI
-356 IYDPSVVETKYKAQ
+356 IYDAGVVETKYKAQ

-382 SQRFMYNDSLE
+382 SQRFIYNDSLE

-407 NAKGLDLDQKDGQAS
+407 NAKGLDVDQKDGQAS

-444 ENIIVLGDFNAYSQE
+444 ENIIVLGDFNAYSKE

-470 NRLETVNHSYV
+470 HRLETVNHSYV

-487 SLDHIFVSDNFK
+487 SLDHVFVSDNFI

-512 IYPSWINYSYNLA
+512 IYPSWINYSHNIA

-535 NPMILGVNGYVK
+535 NPMVIGVNGCVK

>member
-1 MKYFIIL
+1 MKYLIIL

-228 KTYKVRLVNDLA
+228 KTYKVRLVNDLT
-240 VEQSVPP
+240 VEQFVPP